1 MPIAFGIPHN
11 LSSLPQQGA
20 ITDQGRWLPISAPR
34 VTRPR
39 TALFSRPH
47 VFFLRVS
54 FFLFTICDC
63 VLGELSNNPP
73 PPPPPLF
80 FFFFFFFVP
89 LFFSFSSIDV
99 LPPNP
104 SN

>member
-73 PPPPPLF
+73 PPPPPVF
-80 FFFFFFFVP
+80 FFFDDVEP
-89 LFFSFSSIDV
+89 HLSSIPSSDV
-99 LPPNP
+99 VPANP
-104 SN
+104 CD